1 MAELNQDA
9 GSHKK
14 GGKKRSKKMNPR
26 VDLTPMVDLGFL
38 LITFFMLAT
47 SLIKPQ
53 TMEITMPSDKKVDEE
68 DKTVA
73 KASQAISLI
82 LAKDNVVY
90 YYFGKTEGAKLL
102 KTDYSANGLR
112 KILLGK
118 NYDVAKQV
126 EDLKSEKT
134 KTHMN
139 DDDYQKRLS
148 EIKANKN
155 APVVR
160 IMATDDAN
168 YKNLVDA
175 LDEMNICS
183 ISRYAVVNIEAPDQD
198 LLKAQVP
205 GNQLSKN

>member
-1 MAELNQDA
+1 MAEVSQDS

-14 GGKKRSKKMNPR
+14 GSKKRSKKLPTR
-26 VDLTPMVDLGFL
+26 IDFTPMVDLGFL

-53 TMEITMPSDKKVDEE
+53 TMEITMPSNKKVEEE

-73 KASQAISLI
+73 KASQAVTLI
-82 LAKDNVVY
+82 LGKNDKVFY
-90 YYFGKTEGAKLL
+90 YYGKTEGAQVIE
-102 KTDYSANGLR
+102 TNYATNGLR
-112 KILLGK
+112 RILLEK

-126 EDLKSEKT
+126 EDLKAEKV
-134 KTHMN
+134 KSRM
-139 DDDYQKRLS
+139 DEEVFQKRLG

-168 YKNLVDA
+168 YRNLVDA

-183 ISRYAVVNIEAPDQD
+183 ISRYAIVDIDEPD
-198 LLKAQVP
+198 LLLIKD
-205 GNQLSKN
+205 KNL

>member
-1 MAELNQDA
+1 MADISQDT
-9 GSHKK
+9 GTHKK
-14 GGKKRSKKMNPR
+14 GGKKRSKKLPTR
-26 VDLTPMVDLGFL
+26 IDFTPMVDLGFL

-53 TMEITMPSDKKVDEE
+53 TMEITMPSNKKVEEE

-73 KASQAISLI
+73 KASQAVTLI
-82 LAKDNVVY
+82 LAGNDKVF
-90 YYFGKTEGAKLL
+90 YYFGKAEGAQIIE
-102 KTDYSANGLR
+102 TNYASTGLR
-112 KILLGK
+112 KILLEK

-126 EDLKSEKT
+126 EDLKAEKI
-134 KTHMN
+134 KTRM
-139 DDDYQKRLS
+139 DEEIFQKRLG

-183 ISRYAVVNIEAPDQD
+183 ISRYAIVDIDEPD
-198 LLKAQVP
+198 LLLIRDK
-205 GNQLSKN
+205 GI

>member
-1 MAELNQDA
+1 MAEVSQDS

-14 GGKKRSKKMNPR
+14 GGKKRSKKLPTR
-26 VDLTPMVDLGFL
+26 IDFTPMVDLGFL

-53 TMEITMPSDKKVDEE
+53 TMEITMPSNKKVEEE

-73 KASQAISLI
+73 KASQAVTLI
-82 LAKDNVVY
+82 LGKNDKVFY
-90 YYFGKTEGAKLL
+90 YYGKTDGAQV
-102 KTDYSANGLR
+102 TETNYATNGLR
-112 KILLGK
+112 RILLEK

-126 EDLKSEKT
+126 EDLKAEKV
-134 KTHMN
+134 KSRM
-139 DDDYQKRLS
+139 DEEVFQKRLG

-168 YKNLVDA
+168 YRNLVDA

-183 ISRYAVVNIEAPDQD
+183 ISRYAIVDIDEPD
-198 LLKAQVP
+198 LLLIQD
-205 GNQLSKN
+205 KNL